1 MLPVVVVRGP
11 FVCVG
16 AVVAYA
22 GVLRTECGGVFE
34 ITRRVVV
41 EVSVIDSDR
50 PN

>member
-16 AVVAYA
+16 AVMAYA

-34 ITRRVVV
+34 ITQRVVV
-41 EVSVIDSDR
+41 EGSTINSDR
-50 PN
+50 PH